1 MLTERNLPA
10 TIPQAKPLS
19 KGEVLGCTA
28 PSGLAS
34 SSSDVML
41 FVADGRFHLEAA
53 MMANPTLKAYRYD
66 PYSKTLTEEQYDHE
80 QMRQLRKQEVQK
92 TASSATTIGIILGTL
107 GRQGNP
113 GILSTLRTLL
123 QKHNKRYFV
132 LLLSE
137 IFPKK
142 LQLFENDVDAWV
154 QVACPRLS
162 IDWGHAFSK
171 PLLNSF
177 ELHIALG
184 EADYPETSSYP
195 MDYYKINS
203 GPWTNYHD
211 NNRSRKLKYD
221 NDDVEESK
229 SSSKATTSIQ

>member
-28 PSGLAS
+28 PDGLASSS

-53 MMANPTLKAYRYD
+53 MMANPSLRALRYD
-66 PYSKTLTEEQYDHE
+66 PYSKTLTEEQYDHG
-80 QMRQLRKQEVQK
+80 QMRHLRKQEVQK
-92 TASSATTIGIILGTL
+92 ASTAKTIGIILGTL

-113 GILSTLRTLL
+113 GILSTLRSLL
-123 QKHNKRYFV
+123 QKHNKRHFI

-142 LQLFENDVDAWV
+142 LQMFQNDVDAWV

-184 EADYPETSSYP
+184 EVNYPETSSYP

-203 GPWTNYHD
+203 GPWSNYHD
-211 NNRSRKLKYD
+211 NNRSRKLRYD
-221 NDDVEESK
+221 DDDDATIQVESKEES
-229 SSSKATTSIQ
+229 